1 MEQNL
6 LMSLG
11 LSQVGEFALVLLS
24 FSTKLYLINEEL
36 NSQLMAV
43 VAITMC
49 ITPILLLINEKL
61 IDPYFNVKVSDDP
74 HQNDGMFGEN
84 KIIIVG
90 YGHFGSTV
98 GRLLKVNGFQAT
110 ILDHDSDRV
119 SMLRDNGLKVL
130 WRCNPNRTSKSCRC

>member
-1 MEQNL
+1 MSIEQNL

-74 HQNDGMFGEN
+74 HKMTECLV
-84 KIIIVG
+84 KTKL
-90 YGHFGSTV
+90 S
-98 GRLLKVNGFQAT
+98 
-110 ILDHDSDRV
+110 S
-119 SMLRDNGLKVL
+119 
-130 WRCNPNRTSKSCRC
+130 